1 MSWYRVNKCD
11 CLSNWRVPSSTWSN
25 VSHDSVMRDIFSL
38 TFLVNVSRA
47 LLAICVLLKLSPL
60 SLALLDSMQQLARPL
75 APFVQLVHS
84 ARFMLVLPLLVQL
97 AHTPNKQQLPVLLVQ
112 PAILVTQTLLLT
124 PFSAPSEIIKLRL
137 VQAPATPVLQDK
149 NA

>member
-1 MSWYRVNKCD
+1 
-11 CLSNWRVPSSTWSN
+11 
-25 VSHDSVMRDIFSL
+25 
-38 TFLVNVSRA
+38 
-47 LLAICVLLKLSPL
+47 
-60 SLALLDSMQQLARPL
+60 MQQLALPL
-75 APFVQLVHS
+75 AQFVQLVHS
-84 ARFMLVLPLLVQL
+84 AHFMLVLPLLVQL